1 MSTKPSPYPEGGPGR
16 HLKARLAAGEVLVC
30 AMVTEYVRPSLMK
43 LYGHAGIDFVFFEY
57 EHTYFSPTALADTVL
72 AARDNGLP
80 PIAKTPQLERQ
91 EVAKLLECGVVGVQL
106 PRTESRAQIEELRG
120 YLKFP
125 PVGTRAIAAGMGNS
139 DYFLPRDLSTLRHW
153 MDEQD
158 AETTLIAHIE
168 TRLGYERA
176 EEIVG
181 APGVDMVY
189 VGPGDFSVEMGRPGQ
204 YDHPDVVGPMEEI
217 LELCNEHRVP
227 FGTTASGVDGARRWV
242 ERGAS
247 FFLAADELG
256 FIRRGAA
263 RLVED
268 YRTLRS

>member
-1 MSTKPSPYPEGGPGR
+1 MTAKSPPYPEGGPGR
-16 HLKARLAAGEVLVC
+16 HLKARLSAGEVLVC
-30 AMVTEYVRPSLMK
+30 AMVTEYARPSLMK
-43 LYGHAGIDFVFFEY
+43 LYAHAGIDFVFFEY

-72 AARDNGLP
+72 AARDSGLP

-91 EVAKLLECGVVGVQL
+91 EVAKLLECGVVGIQL
-106 PRTESRAQIEELRG
+106 PRTESRAQVEELRG
-120 YLKFP
+120 YMKFP
-125 PVGTRAIAAGMGNS
+125 PVGTRAAAAGMGNS
-139 DYFLPRDLSTLRHW
+139 DYDLPSDLGTLGHW
-153 MDEQD
+153 MEEQD
-158 AETTLIAHIE
+158 AESTLIAHIE

-204 YDHPDVVGPMEEI
+204 YDHPDVVGPMGDI
-217 LELCNEHRVP
+217 LELCRKHAVP
-227 FGTTASGVDGARRWV
+227 FGTTASGVDGARMWV

-256 FIRRGAA
+256 LIRSGAA
-263 RLVED
+263 RLVEG
-268 YRTLRS
+268 YRALKR